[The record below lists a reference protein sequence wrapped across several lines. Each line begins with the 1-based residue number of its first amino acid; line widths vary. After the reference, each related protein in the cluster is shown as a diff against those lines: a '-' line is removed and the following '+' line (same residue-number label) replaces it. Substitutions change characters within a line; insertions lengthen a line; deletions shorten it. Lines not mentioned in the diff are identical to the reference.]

1 MARGRAALARRD
13 GDRDPPVSET
23 ATAPTGVKLGAVLA
37 FAIVAGTLS
46 WALARPGLVGAQTSF
61 FVSFACLGLATA
73 LVAPRLVRQRVT
85 ALGLTIGDWKTGRWL
100 LLAGLPVALL
110 VGFLSA
116 GSPALAA
123 EYPLGPVTRD
133 WGSFLPHAL
142 GYLVYYVGFEFF
154 FRGYLLLGLQER
166 LGARRANLLQSVL
179 AVIIHA
185 GKPISEVAAAFP
197 GSLVFGWLTLRTRSI
212 WYSVALHWLVGV
224 SLDWYIIGGP

>member
-1 MARGRAALARRD
+1 M
-13 GDRDPPVSET
+13 SET
-23 ATAPTGVKLGAVLA
+23 VTSPTSVKLGTVLA
-37 FAIVAGTLS
+37 FAVVAGTLS
-46 WALARPGLVGAQTSF
+46 WAIARAALVGARPSF
-61 FVSFACLGLATA
+61 LVSFTFLGIATA
-73 LVAPRLVRQRVT
+73 LVAPRLVRQRVP
-85 ALGLTIGDWKTGRWL
+85 ALGLTIGDWKAGRWL
-100 LLAGLPVALL
+100 LLLGAPFALL
-110 VGFLSA
+110 AGFLGA
-116 GSPALAA
+116 DSPALSA

-133 WGSFLPHAL
+133 LGSFLPHAL

-154 FRGYLLLGLQER
+154 FRGFLLLGLEKR
-166 LGARRANLLQSVL
+166 LGAHRANLLQSVL

>member
-1 MARGRAALARRD
+1 M
-13 GDRDPPVSET
+13 SE
-23 ATAPTGVKLGAVLA
+23 AVTAPIGVKLGAVLA

-46 WALARPGLVGAQTSF
+46 WSIARPALVGAGPSF
-61 FVSFACLGLATA
+61 LVSFTFLGIATA

-85 ALGLTIGDWKTGRWL
+85 ALGLTIGNWKTGRWL
-100 LLAGLPVALL
+100 LLAGIPVALL

-116 GSPALAA
+116 DSPALAA

-133 WGSFLPHAL
+133 LGSFIPHAL

-154 FRGYLLLGLQER
+154 FRGFLLLGLQER

-185 GKPISEVAAAFP
+185 GKPISEVAGAFP
-197 GSLVFGWLTLRTRSI
+197 GSLVFGWLTLRTGSI

>member
-1 MARGRAALARRD
+1 MSVPAAPHA
-13 GDRDPPVSET
+13 G
-23 ATAPTGVKLGAVLA
+23 AKLPAVLF
-37 FAIVAGTLS
+37 FAIVTGTLS
-46 WALARPGLVGAQTSF
+46 WAIARPALVGARPSF
-61 FVSFACLGLATA
+61 LVSFTFLGIATA

-85 ALGLTIGDWKTGRWL
+85 ALGLTIGNWKTGRWL
-100 LLAGLPVALL
+100 LLAGIPVALL
-110 VGFLSA
+110 VGLLSA

-133 WGSFLPHAL
+133 LGSFLPHAL
-142 GYLVYYVGFEFF
+142 GYLVYYMGFEFF
-154 FRGYLLLGLQER
+154 FPGFLLLGLQER

-185 GKPISEVAAAFP
+185 GKPISEVVAAFP
-197 GSLVFGWLTLRTRSI
+197 GSLVFGWLTLRTGSI

>member
-1 MARGRAALARRD
+1 
-13 GDRDPPVSET
+13 VSET
-23 ATAPTGVKLGAVLA
+23 VTAPTGVKLRPVLA

-46 WALARPGLVGAQTSF
+46 WALARPGLVGAQASF
-61 FVSFACLGLATA
+61 FVSFTFLGIATA

-85 ALGLTIGDWKTGRWL
+85 ALGLTIGNWKTGRWL

-116 GSPALAA
+116 DSPGLAA

-133 WGSFLPHAL
+133 LGSFLPHAL

-154 FRGYLLLGLQER
+154 FRGFLLLGLEER
-166 LGARRANLLQSVL
+166 LGAGRANLLQSTL
-179 AVIIHA
+179 SVIIHV
-185 GKPISEVAAAFP
+185 GKPISEVAGAFP
-197 GSLVFGWLTLRTRSI
+197 GSLVFGWLTQQTGSI
-212 WYSVALHWLVGV
+212 WYAVALHWLVGV

>member
-1 MARGRAALARRD
+1 M
-13 GDRDPPVSET
+13 SET
-23 ATAPTGVKLGAVLA
+23 VTAPSGVKLGAVLA
-37 FAIVAGTLS
+37 VAILTGTLS
-46 WALARPGLVGAQTSF
+46 WAIARPALVGARPSF
-61 FVSFACLGLATA
+61 LVSFTFLGIATA
-73 LVAPRLVRQRVT
+73 LVAPRLVGRRVT
-85 ALGLTIGDWKTGRWL
+85 ALGLTIGNWKTGRWL
-100 LLAGLPVALL
+100 LLAGMPVALL

-116 GSPALAA
+116 DSPALAA
-123 EYPLGPVTRD
+123 EYPLGPVTRAL
-133 WGSFLPHAL
+133 GSFLPHAL

-154 FRGYLLLGLQER
+154 FRGFLLLGLQER

-197 GSLVFGWLTLRTRSI
+197 GSLVFGWLTLRTGSI

>member
-1 MARGRAALARRD
+1 M
-13 GDRDPPVSET
+13 SET
-23 ATAPTGVKLGAVLA
+23 VTAPSGVKLGAVLA

-46 WALARPGLVGAQTSF
+46 WALARPGLVGAQASF

-73 LVAPRLVRQRVT
+73 MAAPKLIGRRIA
-85 ALGLTIGDWKTGRWL
+85 ALGLGIGNGKTGRWL

-116 GSPALAA
+116 DSPALAA

-133 WGSFLPHAL
+133 LGSFIPHAL

-154 FRGYLLLGLQER
+154 FRGFLLLGLQER

-185 GKPISEVAAAFP
+185 GKPVSEVAAAFP
-197 GSLVFGWLTLRTRSI
+197 GSLVFGWLTLRTGSI

>member
-1 MARGRAALARRD
+1 M
-13 GDRDPPVSET
+13 SET
-23 ATAPTGVKLGAVLA
+23 VTAPSGVKLGAVLA
-37 FAIVAGTLS
+37 FAIVTGTLS
-46 WALARPGLVGAQTSF
+46 WAIARPALVGARPSF
-61 FVSFACLGLATA
+61 LVSFTFLGIATA
-73 LVAPRLVRQRVT
+73 LVAPRLVGRRVT
-85 ALGLTIGDWKTGRWL
+85 ALGLTIGNWKTGRWL
-100 LLAGLPVALL
+100 LLAGMPVALL

-116 GSPALAA
+116 DSPALAA
-123 EYPLGPVTRD
+123 EYPLGPVTRAL
-133 WGSFLPHAL
+133 GSFLPHAL

-154 FRGYLLLGLQER
+154 FRGFLLLGLQER

-197 GSLVFGWLTLRTRSI
+197 GSLVFGWLTLRTGSI

>member
-1 MARGRAALARRD
+1 M
-13 GDRDPPVSET
+13 SET
-23 ATAPTGVKLGAVLA
+23 VTAPSGVKLGAVLA
-37 FAIVAGTLS
+37 FAIVTGTLS
-46 WALARPGLVGAQTSF
+46 WAIARPALVGARPSF
-61 FVSFACLGLATA
+61 LVSFTFLGIATA
-73 LVAPRLVRQRVT
+73 LVAPRLVGRRVT
-85 ALGLTIGDWKTGRWL
+85 ALGLTIGNWKTGRWL
-100 LLAGLPVALL
+100 LLAGIPVALL

-116 GSPALAA
+116 DSPALAA

-133 WGSFLPHAL
+133 LGSFLPHAL

-154 FRGYLLLGLQER
+154 FRGFLLLGLQER

-197 GSLVFGWLTLRTRSI
+197 GSLVFGWLTLRTGSI
-212 WYSVALHWLVGV
+212 WYSVALHWLVGA